1 MRSSSL
7 RSAVI
12 RWAFGVVALGA
23 GAGHA
28 ADRHHVLLIGIS
40 QYAPAS
46 EASPLLGVPKDMV
59 TARRMALAMG
69 VPAQRIAELRDA
81 NATKANILAALE
93 RLRREVGPGEKVFI
107 YYSGHGTS
115 FPSADGCQEG
125 LLPYT
130 PGRYALSDIITETEL
145 AAYTSRISEKSDKA
159 LVLIDACFSGGLGA
173 SRTRSLAGVTDIRPK
188 FVARGGEACGVPVN
202 QRLTRSFAP
211 AMQRLGVPEQNF
223 VQISAANYNEVSWD
237 NDQLGGLATH
247 SLGQCLL
254 GDAKDLNR
262 SGAITLDEI
271 RQCAQVKL
279 DALMAPHKSAGML
292 PSTIQVRGSRNLIV
306 VPEPPKPVAVAVV
319 TPPPPPP
326 APPQIPA
333 VPPRPPA
340 QPVVVAPAPPPPP
353 PPTAPVAP
361 SPNPPAPVTPVAP
374 AAPAQPPAPT
384 VVATAPPAPPAITAP
399 PAAPPKPEAPPTT
412 LATAPPVPPVAPP
425 QPEAP
430 PAPPETPAEQLA
442 ASASTLQD
450 IHAQRN
456 GRLSV
461 EVTAPKR
468 LTIGK
473 DPFTFSVRANTDG
486 YLYAVMLGS
495 DGKSFYLLFPNKLD
509 QDNKIKANVRYTFP
523 RPGWSIKAGGPEGT
537 NRVLFVVSP
546 SARDPKIFAPDEASG
561 GGAFTFS
568 VAEMA
573 ARQRLVDFFV
583 GRGVQ
588 GRDGRMASTL
598 VEISEVRP

>member
-1 MRSSSL
+1 LRRNGKIQAGSDALRSNSL

-12 RWAFGVVALGA
+12 RWAFGVAALGA

-28 ADRHHVLLIGIS
+28 ADRHHALLIGIS

-81 NATKANILAALE
+81 NATKANIVAALE

-130 PGRYALSDIITETEL
+130 PGRHALSDIITETEL

-271 RQCAQVKL
+271 RLCAQVKL
-279 DALMAPHKSAGML
+279 DGLMAPHKSAGML

-306 VPEPPKPVAVAVV
+306 VPEPPKPVAVAV
-319 TPPPPPP
+319 
-326 APPQIPA
+326 A
-333 VPPRPPA
+333 
-340 QPVVVAPAPPPPP
+340 APPPPP
-353 PPTAPVAP
+353 APVAP
-361 SPNPPAPVTPVAP
+361 SPNLPAPVTPVAP

-384 VVATAPPAPPAITAP
+384 VVATAPLAPPAITAP
-399 PAAPPKPEAPPTT
+399 PAAPPRPET
-412 LATAPPVPPVAPP
+412 
-425 QPEAP
+425 P

-450 IHAQRN
+450 IHSQRN
-456 GRLSV
+456 GRLTV

-473 DPFTFSVRANTDG
+473 DPFTFNVRANTDG

-568 VAEMA
+568 VAEMT

-598 VEISEVRP
+598 AEIAEVRP

>member
-1 MRSSSL
+1 LRRDGKIQAGSDALKTNSP
-7 RSAVI
+7 RSAII
-12 RWAFGVVALGA
+12 RWAFGAAALGVVA
-23 GAGHA
+23 A
-28 ADRHHVLLIGIS
+28 ASQAAERHHALIIGVG
-40 QYAPAS
+40 QYASAS
-46 EASPLLGVPKDMV
+46 EASPLPGVPRDMA
-59 TARRMALAMG
+59 TARSMALAMG
-69 VPAQRIAELRDA
+69 VPAQRITELRDA
-81 NATKANILAALE
+81 NATKANIVAALE
-93 RLRREVGPGEKVFI
+93 RLRRVAGSGDRVFV
-107 YYSGHGTS
+107 YFSGHGTS
-115 FPSADGCQEG
+115 YNTSQGCQEG

-130 PGRYALSDIITETEL
+130 PGRYTLDDVISETEL
-145 AAYTSRISEKSDKA
+145 ASYTSRISEKSDKA
-159 LVLIDACFSGGLGA
+159 VVMIDACFSGGLGA
-173 SRTRSLAGVTDIRPK
+173 SRTRSLAGAPDIRPK
-188 FVARGGEACGVPVN
+188 FVARGGDACGVPVN

-237 NDQLGGLATH
+237 NEQLGGIATY

-279 DALMAPHKSAGML
+279 DTLMAPHKSAGML

-306 VPEPPKPVAVAVV
+306 VPEPPKPVAVAV
-319 TPPPPPP
+319 
-326 APPQIPA
+326 A
-333 VPPRPPA
+333 
-340 QPVVVAPAPPPPP
+340 APPPPP
-353 PPTAPVAP
+353 APVAP
-361 SPNPPAPVTPVAP
+361 SPNLPAPVTPVAP
-374 AAPAQPPAPT
+374 AAPAQPPATT
-384 VVATAPPAPPAITAP
+384 VVATAPLAPPAITAP
-399 PAAPPKPEAPPTT
+399 PAAPPRPET
-412 LATAPPVPPVAPP
+412 
-425 QPEAP
+425 P

-450 IHAQRN
+450 IHSQRN
-456 GRLSV
+456 GRLTV

-473 DPFTFSVRANTDG
+473 DPFTFNVRANTDG

-546 SARDPKIFAPDEASG
+546 SARDPKIFSPDEASG

-568 VAEMA
+568 VAEMT

-598 VEISEVRP
+598 VEIAEVRP

>member
-1 MRSSSL
+1 MKTNSP
-7 RSAVI
+7 RSAII
-12 RWAFGVVALGA
+12 RWAFGAAALGVVA
-23 GAGHA
+23 A
-28 ADRHHVLLIGIS
+28 ASQAAERHHALIIGVG
-40 QYAPAS
+40 QYASAS
-46 EASPLLGVPKDMV
+46 EASPLPGVPRDMA
-59 TARRMALAMG
+59 TARSMALAMG
-69 VPAQRIAELRDA
+69 VPAQRITELRDA
-81 NATKANILAALE
+81 NATKANIVAALE
-93 RLRREVGPGEKVFI
+93 RLRRVAGSGDRVFV
-107 YYSGHGTS
+107 YFSGHGTS
-115 FPSADGCQEG
+115 YNTSQGCQEG

-130 PGRYALSDIITETEL
+130 PGRYTLDDVISETEL
-145 AAYTSRISEKSDKA
+145 ASYTSRISEKSDKA
-159 LVLIDACFSGGLGA
+159 VVMIDACFSGGLGA
-173 SRTRSLAGVTDIRPK
+173 SRTRSLAGAPDIRPK
-188 FVARGGEACGVPVN
+188 FVARGGDACGVPVN

-237 NDQLGGLATH
+237 NEQLGGIATY

-279 DALMAPHKSAGML
+279 DTLMAPHKSAGML

-306 VPEPPKPVAVAVV
+306 VPEPPKPVAVAV
-319 TPPPPPP
+319 
-326 APPQIPA
+326 A
-333 VPPRPPA
+333 
-340 QPVVVAPAPPPPP
+340 APPPPP
-353 PPTAPVAP
+353 APVAP
-361 SPNPPAPVTPVAP
+361 SPNLPAPVTPVAP

-399 PAAPPKPEAPPTT
+399 PAAPPRPET
-412 LATAPPVPPVAPP
+412 
-425 QPEAP
+425 P

-450 IHAQRN
+450 IHSQRN
-456 GRLSV
+456 GRLTV

-473 DPFTFSVRANTDG
+473 DPFTFNVRANTDG

-568 VAEMA
+568 VAEMT

-598 VEISEVRP
+598 VEIAEVRP

>member
-1 MRSSSL
+1 MRTPS
-7 RSAVI
+7 RRPTAITSALCAAVFG
-12 RWAFGVVALGA
+12 AFASA
-23 GAGHA
+23 AQA
-28 ADRHHVLLIGIS
+28 ADRHHALIIGVG
-40 QYAPAS
+40 QYTPAS
-46 EASPLLGVPKDMV
+46 ESSPLPGVPKDLA

-69 VPAQRIAELRDA
+69 VPAQRITELRDA
-81 NATKANILAALE
+81 NATKANIVEALE
-93 RLRREVGPGEKVFI
+93 RLRREAGPGDKVFV
-107 YYSGHGTS
+107 YFSGHGTS
-115 FPSADGCQEG
+115 YNTPQGCQEG

-130 PGRYALSDIITETEL
+130 PGRYTLDDVISETEL
-145 AAYTSRISEKSDKA
+145 ASYTSRISEKSDKA
-159 LVLIDACFSGGLGA
+159 VVMIDACFSGGLGA
-173 SRTRSLAGVTDIRPK
+173 SRTRSLAGAPDIRPK

-237 NDQLGGLATH
+237 NEQLGGLATH

-279 DALMAPHKSAGML
+279 DTLMAPHKSAGML

-306 VPEPPKPVAVAVV
+306 VPEPPKPIAVAVV
-319 TPPPPPP
+319 APPPSMP

-353 PPTAPVAP
+353 PPPAPVAQPP
-361 SPNPPAPVTPVAP
+361 SPTATVTPVAP
-374 AAPAQPPAPT
+374 AAPAQLPAPT
-384 VVATAPPAPPAITAP
+384 VVATAPPATPAITAP
-399 PAAPPKPEAPPTT
+399 PAAPPR
-412 LATAPPVPPVAPP
+412 
-425 QPEAP
+425 PEAP
-430 PAPPETPAEQLA
+430 PAAPETPAEQLA

-450 IHAQRN
+450 IHSQRS
-456 GRLSV
+456 GRLTV

-473 DPFTFSVRANTDG
+473 DPFTFNVRSNTDG

-509 QDNKIKANVRYTFP
+509 QDNKIKANARYTFP

-568 VAEMA
+568 VAEMT

-598 VEISEVRP
+598 VEIAEVRP

>member
-1 MRSSSL
+1 MKTNSP
-7 RSAVI
+7 RSAII
-12 RWAFGVVALGA
+12 RWAFGAAALGVVA
-23 GAGHA
+23 A
-28 ADRHHVLLIGIS
+28 ASQAAERHHALIIGVG
-40 QYAPAS
+40 QYASAS
-46 EASPLLGVPKDMV
+46 EASPLPGVPRDMA
-59 TARRMALAMG
+59 TARSMALAMG
-69 VPAQRIAELRDA
+69 VPAQRITELRDA
-81 NATKANILAALE
+81 NATKANIVAALE
-93 RLRREVGPGEKVFI
+93 RLRRVAGSGDRVFV
-107 YYSGHGTS
+107 YFSGHGTS
-115 FPSADGCQEG
+115 YNTSQGCQEG

-130 PGRYALSDIITETEL
+130 PGRYTLDDVISETEL
-145 AAYTSRISEKSDKA
+145 ASYTSRISEKSDKA
-159 LVLIDACFSGGLGA
+159 VVMIDACFSGGLGA
-173 SRTRSLAGVTDIRPK
+173 SRTRSLAGAPDIRPK

-237 NDQLGGLATH
+237 NEQLGGIATY

-271 RQCAQVKL
+271 RQCAQAKL
-279 DALMAPHKSAGML
+279 DTLMAPHKSAGML

-326 APPQIPA
+326 SLPQVPA
-333 VPPRPPA
+333 APPRPPA
-340 QPVVVAPAPPPPP
+340 QPVVIAPAPPTPQPQPQPPAPQPPP
-353 PPTAPVAP
+353 PPLPTAAVPLP
-361 SPNPPAPVTPVAP
+361 SAPAPLTPP
-374 AAPAQPPAPT
+374 APAQPPAPT
-384 VVATAPPAPPAITAP
+384 TVAAVTPVP
-399 PAAPPKPEAPPTT
+399 PEAPPR
-412 LATAPPVPPVAPP
+412 
-425 QPEAP
+425 PEAPLPP

-456 GRLSV
+456 GRLTV

-473 DPFTFSVRANTDG
+473 DPFTFNVRANTDG

-568 VAEMA
+568 VAEMT

-598 VEISEVRP
+598 VEIAEVRP

>member
-1 MRSSSL
+1 MKTNSP
-7 RSAVI
+7 RSAII
-12 RWAFGVVALGA
+12 RWAFGAAALGVVA
-23 GAGHA
+23 A
-28 ADRHHVLLIGIS
+28 ASQAAERHHALIIGVG
-40 QYAPAS
+40 QYASAS
-46 EASPLLGVPKDMV
+46 EASPLPGVPRDMA
-59 TARRMALAMG
+59 TARSMALAMG
-69 VPAQRIAELRDA
+69 VPAQRITELRDA
-81 NATKANILAALE
+81 NATKANIVAALE
-93 RLRREVGPGEKVFI
+93 RLRRVAGSGDRVFV
-107 YYSGHGTS
+107 YFSGHGTS
-115 FPSADGCQEG
+115 YNTSQGCQEG

-130 PGRYALSDIITETEL
+130 PGRYTLDDVISETEL
-145 AAYTSRISEKSDKA
+145 ASYTSRISEKSDKA
-159 LVLIDACFSGGLGA
+159 VVMIDACFSGGLGA
-173 SRTRSLAGVTDIRPK
+173 SRTRSLAGAPDIRPK

-237 NDQLGGLATH
+237 NEQLGGIATY

-279 DALMAPHKSAGML
+279 DTLMAPHKSAGML

-306 VPEPPKPVAVAVV
+306 VPEPPKPVAVAV
-319 TPPPPPP
+319 
-326 APPQIPA
+326 A
-333 VPPRPPA
+333 
-340 QPVVVAPAPPPPP
+340 APPPPP
-353 PPTAPVAP
+353 APVAP
-361 SPNPPAPVTPVAP
+361 SPNLPAPVTPVAP

-384 VVATAPPAPPAITAP
+384 VVATAPLAPPAITAP
-399 PAAPPKPEAPPTT
+399 PAAPPRPET
-412 LATAPPVPPVAPP
+412 
-425 QPEAP
+425 P

-450 IHAQRN
+450 IHSQRN
-456 GRLSV
+456 GRLTV

-473 DPFTFSVRANTDG
+473 DPFTFNVRANTDG

-568 VAEMA
+568 VAEMT

-598 VEISEVRP
+598 VVIAEVRP

>member
-1 MRSSSL
+1 LRRDGKIQAGSDALKTNSP
-7 RSAVI
+7 RSAII
-12 RWAFGVVALGA
+12 RWAFGAAALGVVA
-23 GAGHA
+23 A
-28 ADRHHVLLIGIS
+28 ASQAAERHHALIIGVG
-40 QYAPAS
+40 QYASAS
-46 EASPLLGVPKDMV
+46 EASPLPGVPRDMA

-69 VPAQRIAELRDA
+69 VPAQRITELRDA
-81 NATKANILAALE
+81 NATKANIVAALE
-93 RLRREVGPGEKVFI
+93 RLRRVAGSGDRVFV
-107 YYSGHGTS
+107 YFSGHGTS
-115 FPSADGCQEG
+115 YNTSQGCQEG

-130 PGRYALSDIITETEL
+130 PGRYTLDDVISETEL
-145 AAYTSRISEKSDKA
+145 ASYTSRISEKSDKA
-159 LVLIDACFSGGLGA
+159 VVMIDACFSGGLGA
-173 SRTRSLAGVTDIRPK
+173 SRTRSLAGAPDIRPK
-188 FVARGGEACGVPVN
+188 FVARGGDACGVPVN

-237 NDQLGGLATH
+237 NEQLGGIATY

-279 DALMAPHKSAGML
+279 DTLMAPHKSAGML

-306 VPEPPKPVAVAVV
+306 VPEPPKPVAVAV
-319 TPPPPPP
+319 
-326 APPQIPA
+326 A
-333 VPPRPPA
+333 
-340 QPVVVAPAPPPPP
+340 APPPPP
-353 PPTAPVAP
+353 APVAP
-361 SPNPPAPVTPVAP
+361 SPNLPAPVTPVAP

-384 VVATAPPAPPAITAP
+384 VVATAPLAPPAITAP
-399 PAAPPKPEAPPTT
+399 PAAPPRPET
-412 LATAPPVPPVAPP
+412 
-425 QPEAP
+425 P

-450 IHAQRN
+450 IHSQRN
-456 GRLSV
+456 GRLTV

-473 DPFTFSVRANTDG
+473 DPFTFNVRANTDG

-568 VAEMA
+568 VAEMT

-598 VEISEVRP
+598 VEIAEVRP

>member
-1 MRSSSL
+1 
-7 RSAVI
+7 
-12 RWAFGVVALGA
+12 VASQ
-23 GAGHA
+23 A
-28 ADRHHVLLIGIS
+28 AERHHALIIGVG
-40 QYAPAS
+40 QYASAS
-46 EASPLLGVPKDMV
+46 EASPLPGVPRDMA
-59 TARRMALAMG
+59 TARSMALAMG
-69 VPAQRIAELRDA
+69 VPAQRITELRDA
-81 NATKANILAALE
+81 NATKANIVAALE
-93 RLRREVGPGEKVFI
+93 RLRRVAGSGDRVFV
-107 YYSGHGTS
+107 YFSGHGTS
-115 FPSADGCQEG
+115 YNTSQGCQEG

-130 PGRYALSDIITETEL
+130 PGRYTLDDVISETEL
-145 AAYTSRISEKSDKA
+145 ASYTSRISEKSDKA
-159 LVLIDACFSGGLGA
+159 VVMIDACFSGGLGA
-173 SRTRSLAGVTDIRPK
+173 SRTRSLAGAPDIRPK
-188 FVARGGEACGVPVN
+188 FVARGGDACGVPVN

-237 NDQLGGLATH
+237 NEQLGGIATY

-279 DALMAPHKSAGML
+279 DTLMAPHKSAGML

-306 VPEPPKPVAVAVV
+306 VPEPPKPVAVAV
-319 TPPPPPP
+319 
-326 APPQIPA
+326 A
-333 VPPRPPA
+333 
-340 QPVVVAPAPPPPP
+340 APPPPP
-353 PPTAPVAP
+353 APVAP
-361 SPNPPAPVTPVAP
+361 SPNLPAPVTPVAP

-384 VVATAPPAPPAITAP
+384 VVATAPLAPPAITAP
-399 PAAPPKPEAPPTT
+399 PAAPPRPET
-412 LATAPPVPPVAPP
+412 
-425 QPEAP
+425 P

-450 IHAQRN
+450 IHSQRN
-456 GRLSV
+456 GRLTV

-473 DPFTFSVRANTDG
+473 DPFTFNVRANTDG

-568 VAEMA
+568 VAEMT

-598 VEISEVRP
+598 VEIAEVRP